1 MHNASK
7 TNLPFI
13 YIFKI
18 SDEKKLQENT
28 SKSLQVLEVCI
39 HNNSL
44 SKQNKL
50 VFFSYYSIVNPLVDS
65 LYTDLHTIINTIL
78 SF

>member
-13 YIFKI
+13 NIFKI

-28 SKSLQVLEVCI
+28 SKNLQVLEVCI
-39 HNNSL
+39 QNNSL
-44 SKQNKL
+44 SKQNKFVL
-50 VFFSYYSIVNPLVDS
+50 FYI
-65 LYTDLHTIINTIL
+65 TA
-78 SF
+78 

>member
-1 MHNASK
+1 MTFNIAYYCVFLSNIIYMHNASK

-44 SKQNKL
+44 SKQNKFVL
-50 VFFSYYSIVNPLVDS
+50 FYI
-65 LYTDLHTIINTIL
+65 TA
-78 SF
+78 

>member
-13 YIFKI
+13 NIFKI

-44 SKQNKL
+44 SKQNKFVL
-50 VFFSYYSIVNPLVDS
+50 FYITAVKPLVDS

>member
-13 YIFKI
+13 NIFKI

-44 SKQNKL
+44 SKQNKFVL
-50 VFFSYYSIVNPLVDS
+50 FYI
-65 LYTDLHTIINTIL
+65 TA
-78 SF
+78 